1 MKRIILWF
9 FRYLM
14 KRVTI
19 SCVTGYIEYDVDR
32 VWFYK
37 EQLVLGLKNRRV
49 INIEEKGDKGGKDR
63 NIRTK

>member
-1 MKRIILWF
+1 MKRAILWF

-19 SCVTGYIEYDVDR
+19 KCVTGYIEYDVDR

-37 EQLVLGLKNRRV
+37 DKLILGLKNRRK
-49 INIEEKGDKGGKDR
+49 IKNLE
-63 NIRTK
+63 